1 MKSKQTRSDPT
12 NAEARR
18 TRRNAETF
26 RFPFANRWFGI
37 LGASLRSLRLR
48 VYGLAVVAFIS
59 GFQSLSAAEV
69 SSRGMVSS
77 AHPLATEAGLN
88 VLKSGGNA
96 IDAAVAVGFT
106 LGVVDSH
113 NSGIGGGC
121 FMLIRLANGK
131 FVAIDG
137 REMAPS
143 AATRDMFLR
152 DGKADTELSQTGPL
166 ASGVPGEVAAFDYV
180 VKNHGQMKLKELIL
194 PAADIAENGFAVSPG
209 FASRLQSAAGDL
221 AKFEASRAI
230 FLPEGK
236 PPKPGAVLKQTDL
249 ARTYRAIAEQGSDWF
264 YRGEFAKATGKWMKA
279 NGGIL
284 TAADFA
290 KYRIVR
296 REPVRTTYRGR
307 EIVSFAPPSSG
318 GVHVVQMLNILEHF
332 NVKSLDEAT
341 RWHVIGETM
350 KLAFADRAHWLGDP
364 DHAKVPRGLVSKDY
378 AATLARQIKLDVV
391 SEVKQHGLP
400 PGYEKDFFKSATGRA
415 VSPLPAARDNAE
427 AGAHGVTRPTDD
439 YLHKHTTHWSV
450 ADAEGNWVACT
461 ATINT
466 SYGSKVV
473 IPGTGVVLNNEMD
486 DFSAQPGVPNAF
498 GLVGAEANAVAPG
511 KRPLSS
517 MSPTIVLQDGKPII
531 AIGAAGGPKII
542 SAVLVQLVAMLD
554 LGKTPQEAMATPRIH
569 QQWSPDELMV
579 EKALPTEVKTALEE
593 RGHVVKELN
602 ALSVAHTVAR
612 SVDGKSFVGAAD
624 PRAGGQAEGW

>member
-1 MKSKQTRSDPT
+1 MRANNVNCSSRHESALTFDGDI
-12 NAEARR
+12 AR
-18 TRRNAETF
+18 
-26 RFPFANRWFGI
+26 G
-37 LGASLRSLRLR
+37 LRSMSRLT
-48 VYGLAVVAFIS
+48 
-59 GFQSLSAAEV
+59 SAATIILLLCSFVTAE
-69 SSRGMVSS
+69 SHAENSRGMVASGN
-77 AHPLATEAGLN
+77 PLATEAGLN

-96 IDAAVAVGFT
+96 IDAAVAIGLT

-152 DGKADTELSQTGPL
+152 DGKGDTELSQTGPL
-166 ASGVPGEVAAFDYV
+166 ASGVPGEVAAFDHA
-180 VKNHGQMKLKELIL
+180 VKNHGKKKLKELIL
-194 PAADIAENGFAVSPG
+194 PAAKIAEQGFVVNESFAARLRSVS
-209 FASRLQSAAGDL
+209 ADL
-221 AKFEASRAI
+221 AKFEASRAV
-230 FLPEGK
+230 FFRDGK
-236 PPKPGAVLKQTDL
+236 PLRSGDVLKQSDL
-249 ARTYRAIAEQGSDWF
+249 AKTYRAIAEQGSEWF
-264 YRGEFAKATGKWMKA
+264 YRGAFATATEKWMKA
-279 NGGIL
+279 NGGIM
-284 TAADFA
+284 TTADFA
-290 KYRIVR
+290 KYHIVL
-296 REPVRTTYRGR
+296 REPVRTLYRGR
-307 EIVSFAPPSSG
+307 EVVSFAPPSSG
-318 GVHVVQMLNILEHF
+318 GVHVVQMLNILENF
-332 NVKSLDEAT
+332 DVKSLDEIT
-341 RWHVIGETM
+341 RWHVIAETM
-350 KLAFADRAHWLGDP
+350 KLAFADRAFWLGDP
-364 DHAKVPRGLVSKDY
+364 DYAKVPRGLVSKEY
-378 AATLARQIKLDVV
+378 AAPLAKQIKLDRA

-400 PGYEKDFFKSATGRA
+400 PGYESDFFTPVIGRA
-415 VSPLPAARDNAE
+415 GSPLPAARDSE
-427 AGAHGVTRPTDD
+427 KDGAHEVTRPTDD

-486 DFSAQPGVPNAF
+486 DFSVQPGVANAF
-498 GLVGAEANAVAPG
+498 GLLGAEANAVAPG

-554 LGKTPQEAMATPRIH
+554 LGMTPTEAMALPRIH

-579 EKALPTEVKTALEE
+579 EKSLPADVKAALEQ
-593 RGHVVKELN
+593 RGHAVKELN

-612 SVDGKSFVGAAD
+612 SADGKSFVGAAD
-624 PRAGGQAEGW
+624 PRSGGKTEGW